1 MKYKLYIILFI
12 INLLICRN
20 ALAVIE
26 TSTSKAGITSNREL
40 TFNQIK
46 MAAENGDAEA
56 QYALGYMYFY
66 GKGGAPKDSAL
77 AKSWISKSAAQKQPQ
92 AIRALALINAKSPN
106 AYSKDYPKATNTSQ
120 ATNEGE
126 AQEIKPVIATRKT
139 ELTDEKAMTLV
150 DMRNRKTMAT
160 DAYSQQP
167 GFSSNRRALDEHS
180 SFSSTPKRIESK
192 LEGEPETIST
202 KLGSSDNLYT
212 LQLLA
217 ASNKDQII
225 KLINDH
231 HLGKKAKIYQHSLN
245 GKDWF
250 VLIYG
255 EYKTKSEAKLVG
267 NKLEE
272 ELTLKPWVKPY
283 ASIKQAKLVFGS
295 K

>member
-1 MKYKLYIILFI
+1 MKHKLYVVLFI
-12 INLLICRN
+12 VNLLICRN
-20 ALAVIE
+20 VLAVME

-46 MAAENGDAEA
+46 MSAENGDAEA

-66 GKGGAPKDSAL
+66 GKGGAPKDSGL
-77 AKSWISKSAAQKQPQ
+77 AKSWISKAAAQKQPQ

-106 AYSKDYPKATNTSQ
+106 APSKDYPHSTNTSQ

-126 AQEIKPVIATRKT
+126 AQETKPVLATRKT
-139 ELTDEKAMTLV
+139 ELTDEKAMTLGE
-150 DMRNRKTMAT
+150 MRNRKTMAGGI
-160 DAYSQQP
+160 YSQQP
-167 GFSSNRRALDEHS
+167 SFASNRRMLDEHA
-180 SFSSTPKRIESK
+180 SFSSTPKRMESK
-192 LEGEPETIST
+192 LEGDSENLST
-202 KLGSSDNLYT
+202 KIESSDNLYT

-231 HLGKKAKIYQHSLN
+231 HLGKRAKIYQHSLN

-283 ASIKQAKLVFGS
+283 ASIKQAKLVFTS